1 MWVIKVVF
9 QQDPGIRLEGRV
21 CGRTDVESIIF
32 GPGLKQEPL
41 RLEVRDFEPFEE
53 VSNQVCCDSESFAY
67 TS

>member
-1 MWVIKVVF
+1 M
-9 QQDPGIRLEGRV
+9 
-21 CGRTDVESIIF
+21 ESIIF

-41 RLEVRDFEPFEE
+41 GLEVRDFEPFEE